1 MLRTFQLVC
10 IPVRKIMKIRAG
22 AVPEHFFYP
31 WKVWLKENKNWS
43 WEEFPGGS
51 GAMLKELEKGSLDVA
66 FLLTESAVAAKA
78 KGADIE
84 ILRVYVE
91 SSLPWGIFTGAK
103 NPIKETGEG
112 RIYAISRFG
121 SGSHLMAILEASFRA
136 QEIQAHQWLEVGDL
150 NGAREALL
158 SGKADLFFWEKWTSK
173 PLVDTGDFKML
184 DVFPGPWP
192 AFVMCGRT
200 AFLAKE
206 NVKEELLQDFQ
217 QVCDVAKEMKLNL
230 EKTAIEISGN
240 YGIQLK
246 DAIEWLQYVV
256 WSDGKDDGDMAKNI
270 ALEGLSKAGII
281 QK

>member
-1 MLRTFQLVC
+1 
-10 IPVRKIMKIRAG
+10 MKIRAG

-51 GAMLKELEKGSLDVA
+51 GAMLKELEKGNLDVA

-78 KGADIE
+78 KGTEIE

-91 SSLPWGIFTGAK
+91 SSLPWGIFTGAM

-121 SGSHLMAILEASFRA
+121 SGSHLMAILEASFRG
-136 QEIQAHQWLEVGDL
+136 QEIQADQWLEVGDL
-150 NGAREALL
+150 KGAREALV
-158 SGKADLFFWEKWTSK
+158 SGKADLFFWEKWTTK
-173 PLVDTGDFKML
+173 PLVDSGDFKML

-200 AFLAKE
+200 DFLAQE
-206 NVKEELLQDFQ
+206 NVKDELLQDFQ
-217 QVCDVAKEMKLNL
+217 QVCDVAKEMKLDL
-230 EKTAIEISGN
+230 EKTAFEISEN
-240 YGIQLK
+240 YGIQLN

-256 WSDGKDDGDMAKNI
+256 WSDGKDDGNKAKNI
-270 ALEGLSKAGII
+270 ALEGLMKAGII
-281 QK
+281 QI